1 MMDENWQK
9 RLSQIST
16 AWTLITH
23 AHGGL
28 TDADTVAL
36 AALVE
41 RYQAAVYRY
50 LLGAL
55 RDPDAAEEL
64 FQEFALRL
72 VRGDFRRADASRGRF
87 RDFLKTALINLVINY
102 QKKKARQRPL
112 DSPSLEPA
120 TSPPEQFASDETFLA
135 DWRKALLDRAWET
148 LAVRQNANG
157 PPFYAVLRYRSEH
170 PDLSSAQLAEQLN
183 ALLKPAAPFTD
194 AGLRKVLQ
202 RARDQFTDLLVEEVA
217 RSLETPSQEELEQE
231 LIDLGFHAYC
241 RRALERRRA
250 P

>member
-1 MMDENWQK
+1 MNDDSLQQ

-16 AWTLITH
+16 AWTLILH
-23 AHGGL
+23 AQGGPA
-28 TDADTVAL
+28 DADTAAL

-87 RDFLKTALINLVINY
+87 RDFVKTALINLVIDY
-102 QKKKARQRPL
+102 QKKQARRRPL
-112 DSPSLEPA
+112 GPAAPEPA
-120 TSPPEQFASDETFLA
+120 TGPQEPFNSDEEFLA
-135 DWRKALLDRAWET
+135 DWRKALLDRAWES
-148 LAVRQNANG
+148 LAARQKSNG
-157 PPFYAVLRYRSEH
+157 PPFYAVLRYRTEH
-170 PDLSSAQLAEQLN
+170 PELSGVQFAEQLT
-183 ALLKPAAPFTD
+183 ALLKPVTPFTD
-194 AGLRKVLQ
+194 AGLRKILQ
-202 RARDQFTDLLVEEVA
+202 RARDQLTDLLVEEVA
-217 RSLETPSQEELEQE
+217 LSLEAPSQEELEQE
-231 LIDLGFHAYC
+231 LIDLGSHAYC

-250 P
+250 R